1 MPVSRD
7 PTPVPQAS
15 PEIGST
21 LKSGRL
27 STNYHDVGSGSPVL
41 LVHGS
46 GPGVSAWANWRLV
59 LPRLRDKARVLAPD
73 MAGFGYS
80 KVRGELSFDLD
91 LWLEQ
96 VRSLLDALGIHRVSI
111 IGNSFGGGIALHF
124 AAKYPDRVA
133 KIVLMGSV
141 GARFP
146 LTPGL
151 DRVWG
156 YRASREQMRELI
168 DLFAYNKAIVTDD
181 LVELRYQASIRA
193 DVQERFSK
201 LFPAPRQRWVDALA
215 LDESTLAAL
224 LQPVLLIHGR
234 EDQVIPLHASQTLT
248 DMLPNARLVVI
259 EQCGHW
265 VQIEHTDEFLREIVG
280 FLELDAA
287 PGRQAVP

>member
-1 MPVSRD
+1 VSQNSVPV
-7 PTPVPQAS
+7 TQAS
-15 PEIGST
+15 PEIGSA
-21 LKSGRL
+21 LRAGRL
-27 STNYHDVGSGSPVL
+27 NTNYHDVGSGSAVL
-41 LVHGS
+41 LIHGS

-59 LPRLRDKARVLAPD
+59 LPRLKDRARALAPD
-73 MAGFGYS
+73 MAGFGYTE
-80 KVRGELSFDLD
+80 VHGELSFDID

-96 VRSLLDALGIHRVSI
+96 LRSLLDTLGIQRVSI

-124 AAKYPDRVA
+124 AARYPHRVE

-146 LTPGL
+146 LTHGL

-156 YRASREQMRELI
+156 YQPSRDHMRELI
-168 DLFAYNKAIVTDD
+168 GIFAYNKAIVTDD

-193 DVQERFSK
+193 DVQDRFSR
-201 LFPAPRQRWVDALA
+201 LFPAPRQRWIDALA

-224 LQPVLLIHGR
+224 VQPVLLIHGR
-234 EDQVIPLHASQTLT
+234 EDQVIPLHASQALKE
-248 DMLPNARLVVI
+248 MLPNARLAVI

-280 FLELDAA
+280 FLELGAA
-287 PGRQAVP
+287 PDSRAAP